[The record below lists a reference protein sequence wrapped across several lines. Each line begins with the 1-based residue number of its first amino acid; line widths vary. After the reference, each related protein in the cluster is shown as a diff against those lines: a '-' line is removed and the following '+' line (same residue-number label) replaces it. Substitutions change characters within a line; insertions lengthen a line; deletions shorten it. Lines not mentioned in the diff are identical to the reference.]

1 MLGQKMSEK
10 WWSRTRRFLSN
21 PVLISFKRSYSNGTL
36 SKERCQSNVNIEE
49 YDTCK
54 HFKLLSSQE
63 ENQLTSRQLLFVQRQ
78 LQQEQK
84 DSFPSFTADETET
97 YASWQ
102 FCVVGRFVSWPGKG
116 VSWPASHA
124 VDLLALEWH
133 NQSWSLKYINIFWKV
148 ISEERQKKVMSED
161 IISETYKLQKNTI
174 LFPAH
179 LNGICASISQLSF
192 VVVTP
197 SVDVSRGTKKQ
208 TEIQTSFINE
218 ITSLATN
225 ASLFFIYSDSYR
237 RNS

>member
-1 MLGQKMSEK
+1 
-10 WWSRTRRFLSN
+10 
-21 PVLISFKRSYSNGTL
+21 
-36 SKERCQSNVNIEE
+36 
-49 YDTCK
+49 
-54 HFKLLSSQE
+54 
-63 ENQLTSRQLLFVQRQ
+63 
-78 LQQEQK
+78 
-84 DSFPSFTADETET
+84 
-97 YASWQ
+97 
-102 FCVVGRFVSWPGKG
+102 
-116 VSWPASHA
+116 
-124 VDLLALEWH
+124 
-133 NQSWSLKYINIFWKV
+133 
-148 ISEERQKKVMSED
+148 MSED